1 MVRLLVMAMVCACG
15 GAALQPQALQGQ
27 ADAGIAPAA
36 ACEVPPMD
44 QLYPGWWPP
53 NPYGPAL
60 VAAPCMTQAHD
71 ALIVLGCPSNADGG
85 ASECQTKR
93 ADIAAKLFA
102 SGSARNFIVTGAAV
116 HNAFVEADA
125 LAALLIAR
133 GVAQEL
139 IVREPHAMH
148 TDENIYYSSRLM
160 QAHGW
165 ASALVVSDDAGQLVF
180 TGLCDSNCCVNLG
193 RLTVVE
199 LPDQTHAGHY
209 VLYPQAAAVQPAEC
223 AQIEQANKFMCTNR
237 ASRKACADSFQL
249 RP

>member
-1 MVRLLVMAMVCACG
+1 MVRLLAIATVCACG
-15 GAALQPQALQGQ
+15 GASQPHTPQGP
-27 ADAGIAPAA
+27 ADAGLAPAA

-44 QLYPGWWPP
+44 QLYPGSWPP

-71 ALIVLGCPSNADGG
+71 VLIVLGCPSNPDGS
-85 ASECQTKR
+85 ASPCQTKR
-93 ADIAAKLFA
+93 ADIAANLFA
-102 SGSARNFIVTGAAV
+102 NGHARNFIVTGAAV

-133 GVAQEL
+133 GVAQER

-160 QAHGW
+160 QAQGW
-165 ASALVVSDDAGQLVF
+165 ASALVVSEDAGQLVF
-180 TGLCDSNCCVNLG
+180 TALCDSNCCVNLG

-199 LPDQTHAGHY
+199 LPDQTHVGHY
-209 VLYPQAAAVQPAEC
+209 VLYPEAAAVQPAEC
-223 AQIEQANKFMCTNR
+223 AQISTATKFMCTNKS
-237 ASRKACADSFQL
+237 SRKACADNFQL